1 VSNYPQTDYEWLAK
15 WAPRVLW
22 AAVLAIPVLFFLVS
36 LLPFNV
42 VAAIAIVYYL
52 SRKP

>member
-1 VSNYPQTDYEWLAK
+1 MSNYPQTDYEWLAK
-15 WAPRVLW
+15 WAPRVAL
-22 AAVLAIPVLFFLVS
+22 AFILAIPLFFFLVS

-42 VAAIAIVYYL
+42 VAAIALVYCV